1 MPELHRALVRPTGEL
16 SHWTKVNS
24 FVLPESRYEV
34 ERLAKAIDYRMGR
47 CGRELDHT
55 YSSRPFAYSSSS
67 ATSSRVVD
75 GFVRHTIYRSRDSPL
90 HQSTPIDL
98 GTSLSPAVTSMTG
111 KTAIHLD
118 GLRVNVFNAR
128 TWVSHSRWPTAVSRV
143 TPTAV
148 SS

>member
-1 MPELHRALVRPTGEL
+1 MVRPTGEL

-67 ATSSRVVD
+67 ATSSRVVATVSFATLSID
-75 GFVRHTIYRSRDSPL
+75 RATHHFINRLRSILALPY
-90 HQSTPIDL
+90 HQQ
-98 GTSLSPAVTSMTG
+98 
-111 KTAIHLD
+111 
-118 GLRVNVFNAR
+118 
-128 TWVSHSRWPTAVSRV
+128 
-143 TPTAV
+143 
-148 SS
+148 